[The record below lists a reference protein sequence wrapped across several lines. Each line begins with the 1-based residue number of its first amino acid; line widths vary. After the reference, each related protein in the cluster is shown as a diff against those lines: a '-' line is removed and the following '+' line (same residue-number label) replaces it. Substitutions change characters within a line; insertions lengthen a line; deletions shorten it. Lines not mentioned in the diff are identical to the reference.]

1 MHTPME
7 GEVRAEVDGTL
18 AQKMPNLTAQPGPG
32 VASPSR
38 RDLLVGI
45 DMIDSL
51 TFNGLQNLEQGQFT
65 LDRIEVRTYDKVP
78 D

>member
-1 MHTPME
+1 ME
-7 GEVRAEVDGTL
+7 ADIRPDVAGDL
-18 AQKMPNLTAQPGPG
+18 AAKMPNLSAQPGPG

-51 TFNGLQNLEQGQFT
+51 TFNGLQHLEQGQVT
-65 LDRIEVRTYDKVP
+65 LDRIEVRVYDRVV